1 MPKERYVYDR
11 VFKDY
16 GRIVLTVSNVLKERN
31 INMYRLSKLT
41 GIKWNIIKKYVEGR
55 LYRVDLDLL
64 SRMCYALDCS
74 LDELVHYENSKK
86 ENINIVKRRS
96 KKENYIMSKQ

>member
-1 MPKERYVYDR
+1 MSKERYVYDK

-16 GRIVLTVSNVLKERN
+16 GKVILTVSDVLKERN
-31 INMYRLSKLT
+31 INMYKLSKLT

-64 SRMCYALDCS
+64 SRICYALDCS
-74 LDELVHYENSKK
+74 LDELIHYEYSPNES
-86 ENINIVKRRS
+86 ISIVKKRN
-96 KKENYIMSKQ
+96 KKRNYIISK